1 MKRQDP
7 GIIRPMFATL
17 ALAGMFSAPALVA
30 SKPGSA
36 VPKHPDDK
44 TILHVLNRIGFG
56 PRPGDIARVRHM
68 GLAAYIDQ
76 QLHPERIADAAVDAR
91 LASFETLD
99 KSSSVIAENYYLP
112 AQEARR
118 QAQLA
123 MKDEPPMK
131 ADAPDAGD
139 KPVRTPEEIAAQQK
153 AREVILQLSE
163 QKILRAAYSDRQ
175 LEEVLTDFWFNHFNV
190 FAQKGATQEY
200 VTSYERDVIRPH
212 ILGKFRDLLEATA
225 KSPAML
231 FYLDNWQSVD
241 PNGPHPAPA
250 GPRGRGAFFAR
261 PGRAGGAFGLRVPM
275 PLGRG
280 PNAKQ
285 NPNAQRRGLNENY
298 GRELMELH
306 TLGVDGGY
314 TQQDVI
320 NVARAFTGWTIE
332 QPRMG
337 GGFRYEPRFH
347 DEGQKVVLGHV
358 IEAGGGEADGEQ
370 VLDILASQPST
381 ARFIS
386 TKLVRR
392 FVSDNPPQALVDRA
406 AARFLETGGDVREVV
421 RLIITSPEFF
431 SAQAYRAKVKTP
443 FEFVV
448 SAVRALG
455 VDVTN
460 AQPFV
465 AEVRQLGMPLYMC
478 QPPTGYADRADAWVN
493 TGALLARMNFAL
505 QMVGGR
511 MRAIEPAPESV
522 VPSDSAEDVRSY
534 LESAVL
540 ADDLSAVTSATIAK
554 AADPRQAAALTL
566 GSPEF
571 QRR

>member
-212 ILGKFRDLLEATA
+212 ILGKF
-225 KSPAML
+225 
-231 FYLDNWQSVD
+231 
-241 PNGPHPAPA
+241 
-250 GPRGRGAFFAR
+250 
-261 PGRAGGAFGLRVPM
+261 
-275 PLGRG
+275 
-280 PNAKQ
+280 
-285 NPNAQRRGLNENY
+285 
-298 GRELMELH
+298 
-306 TLGVDGGY
+306 
-314 TQQDVI
+314 
-320 NVARAFTGWTIE
+320 
-332 QPRMG
+332 
-337 GGFRYEPRFH
+337 
-347 DEGQKVVLGHV
+347 
-358 IEAGGGEADGEQ
+358 
-370 VLDILASQPST
+370 
-381 ARFIS
+381 
-386 TKLVRR
+386 
-392 FVSDNPPQALVDRA
+392 
-406 AARFLETGGDVREVV
+406 
-421 RLIITSPEFF
+421 
-431 SAQAYRAKVKTP
+431 
-443 FEFVV
+443 
-448 SAVRALG
+448 
-455 VDVTN
+455 
-460 AQPFV
+460 
-465 AEVRQLGMPLYMC
+465 
-478 QPPTGYADRADAWVN
+478 
-493 TGALLARMNFAL
+493 
-505 QMVGGR
+505 
-511 MRAIEPAPESV
+511 
-522 VPSDSAEDVRSY
+522 
-534 LESAVL
+534 
-540 ADDLSAVTSATIAK
+540 
-554 AADPRQAAALTL
+554 
-566 GSPEF
+566 
-571 QRR
+571 